1 MVKPCNKRWKLSNP
15 HSFAEKLM
23 DKCYETLKNKLDL
36 ELSTVNWLN
45 FVTYGSDDQVK
56 CLITNLSV
64 HMSF

>member
-1 MVKPCNKRWKLSNP
+1 
-15 HSFAEKLM
+15 M